1 MPISQV
7 LERRRLWSNEKK
19 GEAMTTSEI
28 AQALLLEGRRITK
41 FDFLQE
47 ARSVCLP
54 QRIEELRNDLHWAVQ
69 SKAIKGKK
77 GLVEY
82 WLEPSEIK
90 RIKAEIGTYKQLV
103 EPNKNN
109 AETSQK
115 APLRSELTPT
125 GVKIERV
132 KEEQLGLGMPWE

>member
-1 MPISQV
+1 
-7 LERRRLWSNEKK
+7 
-19 GEAMTTSEI
+19 MTTSEI

-69 SKAIKGKK
+69 SKAIKGRK

-82 WLEPSEIK
+82 WLEPNEIK
-90 RIKAEIGTYKQLV
+90 RIKAEIYPHKQSAEV
-103 EPNKNN
+103 NKNT

-125 GVKIERV
+125 GVKIERTND
-132 KEEQLGLGMPWE
+132 EQVGLGLPWQ

>member
-1 MPISQV
+1 
-7 LERRRLWSNEKK
+7 
-19 GEAMTTSEI
+19 MTTSEI

-69 SKAIKGKK
+69 SKAIKGRK

-90 RIKAEIGTYKQLV
+90 RIKGQISTYKQLA
-103 EPNKNN
+103 EADKNI

-115 APLRSELTPT
+115 APLRSELTPN
-125 GVKIERV
+125 GVKIERTND
-132 KEEQLGLGMPWE
+132 EQVGLGLPWQ